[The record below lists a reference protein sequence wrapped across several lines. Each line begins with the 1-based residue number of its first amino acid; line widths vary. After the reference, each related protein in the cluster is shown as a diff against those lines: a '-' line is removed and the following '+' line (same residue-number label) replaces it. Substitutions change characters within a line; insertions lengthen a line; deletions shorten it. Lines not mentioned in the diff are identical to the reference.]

1 MVAMAGTLSGSTML
15 KQMRYSLAP
24 SILADST
31 SASGNCWKFVRSTI
45 KFQAEATLGKMYT
58 Q

>member
-1 MVAMAGTLSGSTML
+1 ML